1 MKKHIAKFA
10 IIFFIVIALLTYF
23 SKTIDNFLLP
33 QVKVTNLETGALNEQ
48 SASNDMKTHYLIPLS
63 SVTSFGSDGT
73 VFVLQTEESDT
84 VTEVS
89 VTIHDSDDFYYEV
102 KVKLFHHSG
111 IQIAQRNIADNRIDI
126 VINQAVFCVIS

>member
-23 SKTIDNFLLP
+23 SKTIDSFLLP
-33 QVKVTNLETGALNEQ
+33 QVKVTSLETGMLNEQ

-102 KVKLFHHSG
+102 TSDDLYSEMRVVYSVSKPIANGDKVY
-111 IQIAQRNIADNRIDI
+111 
-126 VINQAVFCVIS
+126 VEEE

>member
-23 SKTIDNFLLP
+23 SKTIDSFLLP
-33 QVKVTNLETGALNEQ
+33 QVKVTSLETGTLNEQ

-102 KVKLFHHSG
+102 TSDDLYSEMRVVYSVSKP
-111 IQIAQRNIADNRIDI
+111 IANGDR
-126 VINQAVFCVIS
+126 VYVEEE

>member
-23 SKTIDNFLLP
+23 SKTIDSFLLP

-102 KVKLFHHSG
+102 TSDDLYSEMRVVYSVSSIILYSVPNASKKF
-111 IQIAQRNIADNRIDI
+111 
-126 VINQAVFCVIS
+126 

>member
-1 MKKHIAKFA
+1 MKKHIVKFA
-10 IIFFIVIALLTYF
+10 IVFFIVIALLTYF

-33 QVKVTNLETGALNEQ
+33 QVKVTNLETGTLNEQ

-89 VTIHDSDDFYYEV
+89 VTIYDSDDFYYEV
-102 KVKLFHHSG
+102 TSDDLYSEMRVVYSVSKPITNGDRVY
-111 IQIAQRNIADNRIDI
+111 
-126 VINQAVFCVIS
+126 VEEE

>member
-23 SKTIDNFLLP
+23 SKTIDSFLLP

-102 KVKLFHHSG
+102 TSDDLYS
-111 IQIAQRNIADNRIDI
+111 
-126 VINQAVFCVIS
+126 

>member
-33 QVKVTNLETGALNEQ
+33 QVKVTNLETGSLNEQ

-73 VFVLQTEESDT
+73 VFVLQTEELLISIT
-84 VTEVS
+84 TFTSPPSEPVAS
-89 VTIHDSDDFYYEV
+89 YFGNLLYANEV
-102 KVKLFHHSG
+102 KVG
-111 IQIAQRNIADNRIDI
+111 
-126 VINQAVFCVIS
+126 

>member
-33 QVKVTNLETGALNEQ
+33 QVKVTNLETGSLNEQ

-63 SVTSFGSDGT
+63 SVTSFGSDG
-73 VFVLQTEESDT
+73 
-84 VTEVS
+84 
-89 VTIHDSDDFYYEV
+89 
-102 KVKLFHHSG
+102 K
-111 IQIAQRNIADNRIDI
+111 DI
-126 VINQAVFCVIS
+126 EGRKAYCL

>member
-1 MKKHIAKFA
+1 MKKHIVKFA
-10 IIFFIVIALLTYF
+10 IVFFIVIALLTYF

-33 QVKVTNLETGALNEQ
+33 QVKVTNLETGTLNEQ

-63 SVTSFGSDGT
+63 SVTSYGSDGT

-89 VTIHDSDDFYYEV
+89 VTIYDSDDFYYYV
-102 KVKLFHHSG
+102 KTLIKKS
-111 IQIAQRNIADNRIDI
+111 QICFLDVLRS
-126 VINQAVFCVIS
+126 VLPFVY

>member
-33 QVKVTNLETGALNEQ
+33 QVKVTNLETGTLNEQ

-102 KVKLFHHSG
+102 TSDDLYSEMRVVYSVSKP
-111 IQIAQRNIADNRIDI
+111 IANGDR
-126 VINQAVFCVIS
+126 VYVEEE

>member
-1 MKKHIAKFA
+1 MKKHIIRFT

-23 SKTIDNFLLP
+23 SKTIDSFLLP
-33 QVKVTNLETGALNEQ
+33 QVKVTDLETGTIKEQ

-63 SVTSFGSDGT
+63 SVTSFGDDGT

-89 VTIHDSDDFYYEV
+89 VTIHDSDDYYYEV
-102 KVKLFHHSG
+102 TS
-111 IQIAQRNIADNRIDI
+111 DNLYSEMRVVYSVSKPITNDDR
-126 VINQAVFCVIS
+126 VYVEEE

>member
-23 SKTIDNFLLP
+23 SKTIDSFLLP
-33 QVKVTNLETGALNEQ
+33 QVKVTNLETGTLNEQ

-84 VTEVS
+84 MAEVS

-102 KVKLFHHSG
+102 TSDDLYSEMRVVYSVSKP
-111 IQIAQRNIADNRIDI
+111 IANGDR
-126 VINQAVFCVIS
+126 VYVEEE

>member
-23 SKTIDNFLLP
+23 SKTIDSFLLP
-33 QVKVTNLETGALNEQ
+33 QVKVTSLETGTLNEQ

-89 VTIHDSDDFYYEV
+89 VTIYDSDDFYYEV
-102 KVKLFHHSG
+102 TSDDLYSEMRVVYSVSKP
-111 IQIAQRNIADNRIDI
+111 IANGDR
-126 VINQAVFCVIS
+126 VYVEEE

>member
-1 MKKHIAKFA
+1 MKKYIIRFA
-10 IIFFIVIALLTYF
+10 IVFFIVIALLTYF
-23 SKTIDNFLLP
+23 SKTIDSFLLP
-33 QVKVTNLETGALNEQ
+33 QVKVTALETGTLNEQ
-48 SASNDMKTHYLIPLS
+48 SSSNDMKTHYLLPLS

-102 KVKLFHHSG
+102 TSDDLYSEMRVVYSVSKLITNG
-111 IQIAQRNIADNRIDI
+111 DR
-126 VINQAVFCVIS
+126 VYVEEE

>member
-1 MKKHIAKFA
+1 MKKHIIRFT

-23 SKTIDNFLLP
+23 SKTIDSFLLP
-33 QVKVTNLETGALNEQ
+33 QVKVTDLETGTIKEQ

-63 SVTSFGSDGT
+63 SVTSFGDDGT

-89 VTIHDSDDFYYEV
+89 VTIHDSDDYYYEV
-102 KVKLFHHSG
+102 TS
-111 IQIAQRNIADNRIDI
+111 DNLYSEMRVVYSVSKSITNDDR
-126 VINQAVFCVIS
+126 VYVEEE

>member
-33 QVKVTNLETGALNEQ
+33 QVKVTNLETGVLNEQ

-102 KVKLFHHSG
+102 TSDDLYSEMRVVYSVSKP
-111 IQIAQRNIADNRIDI
+111 IANGDR
-126 VINQAVFCVIS
+126 VYVEEE

>member
-33 QVKVTNLETGALNEQ
+33 QVKVTNLETGSLNEQ

-102 KVKLFHHSG
+102 TSDDLYSEMRVVYSVSKP
-111 IQIAQRNIADNRIDI
+111 IANGDR
-126 VINQAVFCVIS
+126 VYVEEE

>member
-1 MKKHIAKFA
+1 MKKHIIKFT

-23 SKTIDNFLLP
+23 SKTIDSFLLP
-33 QVKVTNLETGALNEQ
+33 QVKVTALETGTLNEQ
-48 SASNDMKTHYLIPLS
+48 SSSNDMKTHYLLPLS

-89 VTIHDSDDFYYEV
+89 VTIHDSDDFYYGVTSDDLYSEMRV
-102 KVKLFHHSG
+102 VYSVSKLITNG
-111 IQIAQRNIADNRIDI
+111 DR
-126 VINQAVFCVIS
+126 VYVEEE

>member
-1 MKKHIAKFA
+1 MKKHIVKFA
-10 IIFFIVIALLTYF
+10 IIFFIVVALLTYF
-23 SKTIDNFLLP
+23 SKTIDSFLLP
-33 QVKVTNLETGALNEQ
+33 QVKVTSLETGTLNEQ

-102 KVKLFHHSG
+102 TSDDLYSEMRVVYSVSKP
-111 IQIAQRNIADNRIDI
+111 IANGDR
-126 VINQAVFCVIS
+126 VYVEEE

>member
-1 MKKHIAKFA
+1 MKKHIIRFA
-10 IIFFIVIALLTYF
+10 IVFFIVIALLTYF
-23 SKTIDNFLLP
+23 SKTIDSFLLP
-33 QVKVTNLETGALNEQ
+33 QVKVTDLETGTLSEQ
-48 SASNDMKTHYLIPLS
+48 SASNDMKTHYLVPLS

-102 KVKLFHHSG
+102 TS
-111 IQIAQRNIADNRIDI
+111 DNLYSEMRVVYSVSKPITNDDR
-126 VINQAVFCVIS
+126 VYVEEE

>member
-1 MKKHIAKFA
+1 MKKHIIKFT

-23 SKTIDNFLLP
+23 SKTIDSFLLP
-33 QVKVTNLETGALNEQ
+33 QVKVTALETGTLNEQ
-48 SASNDMKTHYLIPLS
+48 SSSNDMKTHYLLPLS

-102 KVKLFHHSG
+102 TSDDLYSEMRVVYSVSKLITNG
-111 IQIAQRNIADNRIDI
+111 DR
-126 VINQAVFCVIS
+126 VYVEEE

>member
-23 SKTIDNFLLP
+23 SKTIDSFLLP
-33 QVKVTNLETGALNEQ
+33 QVKVTSLETGTLNEQ

-63 SVTSFGSDGT
+63 SVNSFGSDGT

-102 KVKLFHHSG
+102 TSDDLYSEMRVVYSVSKP
-111 IQIAQRNIADNRIDI
+111 IANGDR
-126 VINQAVFCVIS
+126 VYVEEE